1 MEELVNALKV
11 VLADHYAVYF
21 KAQGY
26 HWNVEGMNFSEYHD
40 LFAKV
45 YEDAIDSVDMIAEDI
60 RKCQAYAPFKMSRFV
75 ELATVRET
83 EVAADCHS
91 MTADLLVAV
100 ESAIASNAVAYGVA
114 NAMGVAASGIAND
127 LAGRDGMLNKWAWQL
142 RSALKG

>member
-26 HWNVEGMNFSEYHD
+26 HWNVEGSNFSEYHA
-40 LFAKV
+40 FFSMI

-60 RKCQAYAPFKMSRFV
+60 RKCQAYAPFKMSRFL
-75 ELATVRET
+75 ELATVQET
-83 EVAADCHS
+83 EVASDCQS
-91 MTADLLVAV
+91 MAADLLVAV
-100 ESAIASNAVAYGVA
+100 EAAIVSNKAAYVLA
-114 NAMGVAASGIAND
+114 NANNLASGIAND